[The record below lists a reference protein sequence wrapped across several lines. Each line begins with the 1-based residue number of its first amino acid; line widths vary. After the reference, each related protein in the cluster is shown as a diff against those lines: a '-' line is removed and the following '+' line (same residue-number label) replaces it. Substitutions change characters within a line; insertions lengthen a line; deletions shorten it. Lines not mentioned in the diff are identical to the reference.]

1 MIEKRMNER
10 QKVSM
15 QLTISTLFRQNN
27 IEVVNVEAPIEVINI
42 SKTGL
47 AFKTD
52 SILPLDYYFNAKLQF
67 GNDENSILYSIIKII
82 RATLP
87 VSEDDETTI
96 YGFRKGTE
104 EPEHFD
110 CHSTFDCPWG
120 GAWRIQC
127 SCYTGY

>member
-15 QLTISTLFRQNN
+15 QLTISSLFRQNN

-96 YGFRKGTE
+96 YGCEIIGMTPVHE
-104 EPEHFD
+104 EILAKYEAIFNDHEDIDFM
-110 CHSTFDCPWG
+110 
-120 GAWRIQC
+120 
-127 SCYTGY
+127 

>member
-87 VSEDDETTI
+87 VEEDDDTTI
-96 YGFRKGTE
+96 YGCEIVGMTPVHE
-104 EPEHFD
+104 EILAKYEAIFNDHEDIDFM
-110 CHSTFDCPWG
+110 
-120 GAWRIQC
+120 
-127 SCYTGY
+127 

>member
-87 VSEDDETTI
+87 VDEDDETTI
-96 YGFRKGTE
+96 YGCEIVGMTPVHE
-104 EPEHFD
+104 EILAKYEAIFNDHEDIDFM
-110 CHSTFDCPWG
+110 
-120 GAWRIQC
+120 
-127 SCYTGY
+127 

>member
-15 QLTISTLFRQNN
+15 SLTISTLFRQNN

-87 VSEDDETTI
+87 VNDEDETTI
-96 YGFRKGTE
+96 YGCEIVGMTPVHE
-104 EPEHFD
+104 EILAKYEAIFNDHEDIDFM
-110 CHSTFDCPWG
+110 
-120 GAWRIQC
+120 
-127 SCYTGY
+127 

>member
-87 VSEDDETTI
+87 VNEDDETTI
-96 YGFRKGTE
+96 YGCEIIGMTPVHE
-104 EPEHFD
+104 EILAKYEAIFNDHEDIDFM
-110 CHSTFDCPWG
+110 
-120 GAWRIQC
+120 
-127 SCYTGY
+127 

>member
-87 VSEDDETTI
+87 VDEEDETTI
-96 YGFRKGTE
+96 YGCEIIGMTPVHE
-104 EPEHFD
+104 EILAKYEAIFNDHEDIDFM
-110 CHSTFDCPWG
+110 
-120 GAWRIQC
+120 
-127 SCYTGY
+127 